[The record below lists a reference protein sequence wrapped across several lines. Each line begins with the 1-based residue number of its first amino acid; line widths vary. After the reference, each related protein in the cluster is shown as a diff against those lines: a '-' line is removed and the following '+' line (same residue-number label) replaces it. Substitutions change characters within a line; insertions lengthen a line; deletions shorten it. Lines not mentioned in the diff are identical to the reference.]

1 MDEVH
6 EEILAFRWGR
16 DKSTYIN
23 YFTSDPKKLYKLLQC
38 IYQLEAYPIKEYSSW
53 MLIHILRSK
62 KVDGTPFYND
72 LIDTLFKTDNQ
83 SVLRN
88 VANCIMEIGLQ
99 EYRES
104 ELIDLLLGFVN
115 DASNKVALQMY
126 SIRILMQ
133 FCEKYPE
140 LISEVREVIHLN
152 SEGKTAAYKVG
163 LRDFERQFQQ

>member
-6 EEILAFRWGR
+6 EEILAFRWGE
-16 DKSTYIN
+16 DKSAYIN
-23 YFTSDPKKLYKLLQC
+23 YFTSDPKKLDRLLRC

-53 MLIHILRSK
+53 MLVHILRSK
-62 KVDGTPFYND
+62 KVDGRPFYND
-72 LIDTLFKTDNQ
+72 LLDTLFKTDNQ

-104 ELIDLLLGFVN
+104 ELIDLLLGFIN

-126 SIRILMQ
+126 SMRLLMKI
-133 FCEKYPE
+133 CDKYPE

-163 LRDFERQFQQ
+163 MRDFDKKFR